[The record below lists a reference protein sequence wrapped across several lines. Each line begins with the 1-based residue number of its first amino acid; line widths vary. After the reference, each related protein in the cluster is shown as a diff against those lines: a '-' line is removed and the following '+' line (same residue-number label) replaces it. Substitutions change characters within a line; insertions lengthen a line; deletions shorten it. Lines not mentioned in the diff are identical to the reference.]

1 MAILHSI
8 NRPDLEPDTAYI
20 ERDGVTE
27 PVPLL
32 EGENIIPLELL
43 RDAMT
48 QDERAR
54 AEELHDSIM
63 RMVDTITPQMLQL
76 TVAFEKFGHFGQQAS
91 AAMIDMAAFLKQLD
105 DMEWDLMTPAQR
117 RRRIKRMVR
126 EEILARRLEY

>member
-1 MAILHSI
+1 MSVLHGI

-20 ERDGVTE
+20 ERDGVME

-32 EGENIIPLELL
+32 EGENILPLELL
-43 RDAMT
+43 REAMT

-54 AEELHDSIM
+54 AEELHDNIM
-63 RMVDTITPQMLQL
+63 QAVSSITPQMIVL
-76 TVAFEKFGHFGQQAS
+76 TEAFEKFGRVGLEATQS
-91 AAMIDMAAFLKQLD
+91 LTSMAEFLRVLD